1 MCFEKM
7 INKVMKIFNLF
18 PLTVLQNKITL
29 EDDERNIL
37 INEIKK
43 MRDEQIEEKKSNYAW
58 TGDTKG
64 HEFLFSN
71 NLFKNL
77 SKKISNVI
85 VDYLQTLAINTKYLD
100 IYYQRSWATFTDN
113 EQSINFH
120 THSQSNISFAYYL
133 LKPPNSGGII
143 FRSNELQNEIAKNIF
158 TNSKLEKSLIDKANP
173 YNSDRSMFDLD
184 QDSIIVFP
192 SKTPHAT
199 VPNKSG
205 LPRISI
211 SGDISI
217 MLKDSK
223 GFEHL
228 MPNFSNWKKF

>member
-1 MCFEKM
+1 MSM
-7 INKVMKIFNLF
+7 NVYNLF
-18 PLTVLQNKITL
+18 PLTVLQSKISI
-29 EDDERNIL
+29 DENERKFL
-37 INEIKK
+37 VDEIKK
-43 MRDEQIEEKKSNYAW
+43 MKTKEKENKKSNFAW
-58 TGDTKG
+58 TGDTNG
-64 HEFLFSN
+64 FEFLFSN

-77 SKKISNVI
+77 SIKISAAI
-85 VDYLQTLAINTKYLD
+85 LEYLKLLEINTDLLD
-100 IYYQRSWATFTDN
+100 IYYQRSWATYTEN

-120 THSQSNISFAYYL
+120 NHSQSNISFAYYL
-133 LKPPNSGGII
+133 LKPKNSGGII

-158 TNSKLEKSLIDKANP
+158 TSSKLEKSLINKANA

-184 QDSIIVFP
+184 QDSIIIFP

-228 MPNFSNWKKF
+228 MPNFKNWTKL

>member
-1 MCFEKM
+1 
-7 INKVMKIFNLF
+7 MKIFNLF
-18 PLTVLQNKITL
+18 PLTVLQSKIYL
-29 EDDERNIL
+29 EDEERKIL
-37 INEIKK
+37 INEINK
-43 MRDEQIEEKKSNYAW
+43 MKHQDDKEKTSSYAW

-77 SKKISNVI
+77 SNQISSVI
-85 VDYLQTLAINTKYLD
+85 IEYLKTLEINTEYLD
-100 IYYQRSWATFTDN
+100 IYYQRSWATYTEN

-133 LKPPNSGGII
+133 LKPNNSGGII
-143 FRSNELQNEIAKNIF
+143 FKSNELQNEIAKNIF
-158 TNSKLEKSLIDKANP
+158 TNSKLEKSLINKPNP
-173 YNSDRSMFDLD
+173 YNSDRSMFDLE
-184 QDSIIVFP
+184 QDSIIIFP

-199 VPNKSG
+199 VPNRSG

-228 MPNFSNWKKF
+228 MPNFSNWTKF

>member
-1 MCFEKM
+1 MQSQ
-7 INKVMKIFNLF
+7 KID
-18 PLTVLQNKITL
+18 KI
-29 EDDERNIL
+29 
-37 INEIKK
+37 
-43 MRDEQIEEKKSNYAW
+43 KSSYAW

-64 HEFLFSN
+64 YEFLFSN
-71 NLFKNL
+71 TLFKNL
-77 SKKISNVI
+77 SKKISTVI
-85 VDYLQTLAINTKYLD
+85 IEYLNLLEINTNNLD
-100 IYYQRSWATFTDN
+100 IYYQRSWATYTEN

-133 LKPPNSGGII
+133 LKPEKSGGII
-143 FRSNELQNEIAKNIF
+143 FRSNELQNEVAKNIF
-158 TNSKLEKSLIDKANP
+158 TNSKLEKSLINKANP

-184 QDSIIVFP
+184 QDSIIIFP

-205 LPRISI
+205 SPRISI

-228 MPNFSNWKKF
+228 MPSFSNWTKF